1 MKKGM
6 SNILVLVLALVN
18 LILTAVLIFTVVPSV
33 NKTNKLIDKI
43 CQIVDLNVGENSG
56 NSSDDVVTLAD
67 LDSRVVKFG
76 TGEDAP
82 TEATITLKSDDIGE
96 TGSGSQKAHHI
107 KIGVVLNLNK
117 KHEDYTAENIKLID
131 TAMTNIG
138 STITS
143 VISDYT
149 YSEVSR
155 EKMEADILK
164 ALRDLFNSDFIYSV
178 EFNVWQVQ

>member
-82 TEATITLKSDDIGE
+82 TEATITLKSNDIGE
-96 TGSGSQKAHHI
+96 TGSQKSHHM

-143 VISDYT
+143 VVSDYT

-164 ALRDLFNSDFIYSV
+164 ALRDLFSSDFIYSV